1 MDTLQTVLS
10 LLADLCLIMV
20 VTYVLSRTRFFKE
33 IINRDFT
40 PANRILFIVV
50 FGVLSIYGTFREVHL
65 DSGAFINLRDLGPM
79 VAGILGGPLVG
90 LGAGLIGG
98 IHRLWQGS
106 FAAVPSAL
114 TTVFVGLAAGVIY
127 NLLRGNLLRPLGAA
141 ALALMGQVLLLCL
154 TLLLARPFDQA
165 LASVKQEALPLIV
178 SNALGAALLTALVR
192 QFVRQRQKEPSAF
205 WDQVP

>member
-1 MDTLQTVLS
+1 MSTLQVVLS
-10 LLADLCLIMV
+10 LLADLCLIIV

-33 IINRDFT
+33 VINRDFT
-40 PANRILFIVV
+40 PANRILFMLV
-50 FGVLSIYGTFREVHL
+50 FGLLSVYGTFREVQL
-65 DSGAFINLRDLGPM
+65 DSGAFINLRDLGPII
-79 VAGILGGPLVG
+79 AGILGGPLVG

-114 TTVFVGLAAGVIY
+114 TTVAMGLAAGVIY
-127 NLLRGNLLRPLGAA
+127 NLLRGNLLKPVGAA
-141 ALALMGQVLLLCL
+141 GLAILGQVLLLCL

-165 LASVKQEALPLIV
+165 LASVKLEALPMIV
-178 SNALGAALLTALVR
+178 SNALGAGLLTALVR
-192 QFVRQRQKEPSAF
+192 QFVQQRQKEPSAF